1 VSVGRP
7 WWRGRATV
15 LVAVVLL
22 ALNLRTAV
30 AALSPIVDLVAGDV
44 PLSALGLGI
53 LGMLPPIA
61 FALAGIGAPL
71 LARRI
76 GLEWAIAAA
85 CAAMVIGP
93 LVRAIAPSYGVL
105 VVGTAIALAGM
116 GVCNILLP
124 PAVKDYFPDRIGQ
137 VTALYA
143 TLMSISTAL
152 PPLIA
157 APVAAA
163 VGWRVSLGLWAAAGL
178 AALLPWLLV
187 ALRASRD
194 ARAAARADAALD
206 ATLPEGLRARELV
219 RSRVAWAIT
228 IVFTVA
234 AVQAYSAFAWLPRV
248 LIDIAG
254 VAPTEAGALLALF
267 GIMGLPVALAIPV
280 LAPRVNTGAL
290 VVVGVGLFVA
300 GYAGLLLSPA
310 TLTVLW
316 VLLIGIASLLFP
328 LCLVLINL
336 RTRSVRTSTS
346 LSGFVQGFGY
356 AGGALGP
363 LAVGLVHEL
372 TGGWTAPLV
381 LLGGVSLLAL
391 VGAVVLARPG
401 TVEDDLA
408 RDRERRVAIAR

>member
-1 VSVGRP
+1 MTTVRP
-7 WWRGRATV
+7 LWRGRATV
-15 LVAVVLL
+15 LIAVVLL

-30 AALSPIVDLVAGDV
+30 AALSPIVDLIAGDV
-44 PLSALGLGI
+44 PFGTLGLGV

-61 FALAGIGAPL
+61 FAAAGLGAPL
-71 LARRI
+71 LARRV
-76 GLEWAIAAA
+76 GLEWSIAGA
-85 CAAMVIGP
+85 CAAMVVGP
-93 LVRAIAPSYGVL
+93 LLRAVATDYATLVL
-105 VVGTAIALAGM
+105 GTAVALAGM

-124 PAVKDYFPDRIGQ
+124 PAVKDYFPDRIGP

-163 VGWRVSLGLWAAAGL
+163 AGWRVSLGLWAVAAL
-178 AALLPWLLV
+178 AALVPWVLV
-187 ALRASRD
+187 AVRASRD
-194 ARAAARADAALD
+194 ARAAARADAALE
-206 ATLPEGLRARELV
+206 ATLPVPGMGARDLV

-228 IVFTVA
+228 LVFTVA
-234 AVQAYSAFAWLPRV
+234 AVQAYTAFTWLPRV
-248 LIDIAG
+248 LVDIAG

-280 LAPRVNTGAL
+280 LAPRVNTAAL
-290 VVVGVGLFVA
+290 VVAGVALFVA
-300 GYAGLLLSPA
+300 GYTGLLVAPA
-310 TLTVLW
+310 SLTIVW

-336 RTRSVRTSTS
+336 RTRSVRSSTA
-346 LSGFVQGFGY
+346 LSGFVQGIGY

-381 LLGGVSLLAL
+381 LLGAISILAL
-391 VGAVVLARPG
+391 GAAVVLARPT

-408 RDRERRVAIAR
+408 GRVDA